1 VDIRVKLV
9 SVLPDCELLV
19 VVNRDVDLAST
30 VRFIIRVV
38 ELGHIR
44 VSKGLFGGQSFIW
57 VELEQAF
64 HQIKSI
70 IAGCREHVSKS
81 LVFCWW

>member
-19 VVNRDVDLAST
+19 VVDRDIDFTST
-30 VRFIIRVV
+30 NGFIVRVV
-38 ELGHIR
+38 ELGYIR
-44 VSKGLFGGQSFIW
+44 VSQGLFGGQSFIR
-57 VELEQAF
+57 VKLKQVF
-64 HQIKSI
+64 HQIKSVV
-70 IAGCREHVSKS
+70 ASCGEHVSKS